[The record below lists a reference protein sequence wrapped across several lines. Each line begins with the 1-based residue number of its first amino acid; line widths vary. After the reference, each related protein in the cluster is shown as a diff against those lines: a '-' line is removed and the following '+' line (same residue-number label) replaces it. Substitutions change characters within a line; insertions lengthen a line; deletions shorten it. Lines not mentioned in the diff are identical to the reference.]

1 MKDEN
6 LKDNVQ
12 TIKEIENMAKEK
24 GATLSQLSLAWVI
37 NQGNFVFP
45 IPGTTKI
52 KHLEENAKAADV
64 NLSREEL
71 LKIANAASKIKGERG
86 DEAYMKLT
94 FHAQKK

>member
-1 MKDEN
+1 MKEEN
-6 LKDNVQ
+6 FKDNVQ

-24 GATLSQLSLAWVI
+24 GVTLSQLSLAWVI

-64 NLSREEL
+64 NLTKEEL
-71 LKIANAASKIKGERG
+71 SKIANAAAKIKGERG
-86 DEAYMKLT
+86 EHTKGLPLNNPYE
-94 FHAQKK
+94 